1 MEEEQDFT
9 MSGPN
14 TASID
19 ADLRDDNFD
28 KLAADY
34 FGSQTGETLN
44 LNEKPCKNRLLIQ
57 VGLLREDNQLSWGAV
72 VDWLQKIFPMYQS
85 ADFRCLIERGI
96 ATTLSLSGDA
106 RQAFLESNVNFEFV
120 GPICDSIGV
129 GRADLLEITDFSEQ
143 AESIEVTNGLILE
156 LSNFVIRE
164 KIDPIVLVSWLRQF
178 DPEFCSDGNIQKA
191 SKILQAKLKKFRLH
205 YRNYQ
210 TTRHRRNAQMETF
223 LQSPFELVKDPT
235 DGKKSGK
242 RGRKKRGFLS
252 KLDTPVV
259 KVFKEENETFA
270 ITPNE
275 ESVWEPY
282 SQVKVKEEYESPN
295 EESPHAM
302 NQNSLNSIENP
313 DASKGEA
320 LTLLD
325 IAMLSVQKLS
335 SVYGG
340 KTDASKQVSLDL
352 LKNQYTLTCKEN
364 VAMKFFEEK
373 VASLKDQHSMAS
385 PLRFL
390 HYNAH
395 FLVDIHDAI
404 EQQMMSFENEIMQST
419 GEKLGRDRNPKFRR
433 FVNFSESSTSRYIH
447 MACDVLSPRAASKQ
461 NYRKHWIAFCEEK
474 NNPSKLT
481 VNRSNRFNN
490 YFEAAAGLIHHH
502 GEIALFFSDLLLLN
516 NDECPNVILESVTD
530 DANDDVIQSLVC
542 VLAIVYCKILGPYW
556 QLLKSGGEYSLFS
569 QYILCLYQKL
579 LEWAKDSSALL
590 EPDTIANVFLQL
602 PLQEKTF
609 DGVFSYFTTGTGNIH
624 VDLIRVCLQK
634 MVKVIAA
641 VTEVNLSD
649 FLPGGAHCHNPPLEI
664 STQLTTCTFCVLMA
678 EYPFGHA
685 YPYKRKRPDRLT
697 NLSSSTY
704 EEPEGHSIPSESDS
718 PAGAT
723 NAERATTD
731 TVPRE
736 EYSPPSKKKSLD
748 QSKTQKRPVGRP
760 RKYPGSLTRDQQDET
775 NRNTVIAAVAKN
787 GGPCTCEQDVDR
799 LLARLDGT
807 SHAQK
812 REAIRCEIT
821 YQKLVLDSRDASLT
835 HIGFSLADMISKLKS
850 VLPGD
855 MCSLDDVSAS
865 VQENEHAN
873 EDNEQQSEHDTVTI
887 TPADA
892 QSGQNVDYESNK
904 GVWGKGQRSIDLG
917 GNKNIVSYQSYRG
930 NFDEFP

>member
-1 MEEEQDFT
+1 M
-9 MSGPN
+9 P
-14 TASID
+14 A
-19 ADLRDDNFD
+19 ADKPHRRRVRGDKGDDNFD
-28 KLAADY
+28 KLVADY
-34 FGSQTGETLN
+34 MGSQTGEALN
-44 LNEKPCKNRLLIQ
+44 LNKKPCRNRLLIQ

-96 ATTLSLSGDA
+96 ATTLSLNGDA
-106 RQAFLESNVNFEFV
+106 RQAFLESNVNFELV

-129 GRADLLEITDFSEQ
+129 GRADLLEMTDFSEQ

-191 SKILQAKLKKFRLH
+191 SKVLQAKLKKFRLH

-252 KLDTPVV
+252 KLDKPVV
-259 KVFKEENETFA
+259 KIFKEESETFA

-275 ESVWEPY
+275 EGVWESY
-282 SQVKVKEEYESPN
+282 SQVKVKEEYESPT
-295 EESPHAM
+295 EESHHAM
-302 NQNSLNSIENP
+302 NQNTLDLIENP

-490 YFEAAAGLIHHH
+490 YFEAAAGLIHHY

-579 LEWAKDSSALL
+579 LEWAKDASGLL

-609 DGVFSYFTTGTGNIH
+609 DGVFSYFTTGSGHIH

-649 FLPGGAHCHNPPLEI
+649 FLPGGAHCHNPRLEI
-664 STQLTTCTFCVLMA
+664 STKLTTCTFSVLMA

-685 YPYKRKRPDRLT
+685 YPYKRKRPDQLT
-697 NLSSSTY
+697 NLASSNN
-704 EEPEGHSIPSESDS
+704 EEPEGHSIPSEGGS

-723 NAERATTD
+723 NAERKTSD

-736 EYSPPSKKKSLD
+736 EYSPPSKKKYLD
-748 QSKTQKRPVGRP
+748 QSKAQKRPVGRP
-760 RKYPGSLTRDQQDET
+760 RKDPGPVTKDQRLQDET
-775 NRNTVIAAVAKN
+775 NRNAVIAAVAKN
-787 GGPCTCEQDVDR
+787 GGPCNCKQDVDR

-812 REAIRCEIT
+812 REAIRCEIS
-821 YQKLVLDSRDASLT
+821 YQKLVLDSRDPSLN
-835 HIGFSLADMISKLKS
+835 HIGFSLADMISKLNS
-850 VLPGD
+850 VLPGEA
-855 MCSLDDVSAS
+855 CSLDDVSAS
-865 VQENEHAN
+865 GQENERKAN
-873 EDNEQQSEHDTVTI
+873 EHNEQQSEHENVTT

-892 QSGQNVDYESNK
+892 QSGQSVDYESNK
-904 GVWGKGQRSIDLG
+904 GDLGKGQRSIDLG

-930 NFDEFP
+930 NFDEFH

>member
-9 MSGPN
+9 LSGPN
-14 TASID
+14 TARID

-106 RQAFLESNVNFEFV
+106 RRAFLESNVNFEFV

-129 GRADLLEITDFSEQ
+129 GRADLLEMTDFSEQ

-164 KIDPIVLVSWLRQF
+164 KIDPIILVSWLRQF

-191 SKILQAKLKKFRLH
+191 SKVLQAKLKKFRLH

-242 RGRKKRGFLS
+242 RGRKKRVFLS
-252 KLDTPVV
+252 KLDKPVV

-282 SQVKVKEEYESPN
+282 SQVKVKEEYESPT

-302 NQNSLNSIENP
+302 NQNSLILIENP

-373 VASLKDQHSMAS
+373 VVSLKDQHSMAS

-395 FLVDIHDAI
+395 FLVDVHDAI

-542 VLAIVYCKILGPYW
+542 VLAIVYCKI
-556 QLLKSGGEYSLFS
+556 
-569 QYILCLYQKL
+569 
-579 LEWAKDSSALL
+579 
-590 EPDTIANVFLQL
+590 
-602 PLQEKTF
+602 
-609 DGVFSYFTTGTGNIH
+609 
-624 VDLIRVCLQK
+624 
-634 MVKVIAA
+634 
-641 VTEVNLSD
+641 
-649 FLPGGAHCHNPPLEI
+649 PG
-664 STQLTTCTFCVLMA
+664 
-678 EYPFGHA
+678 
-685 YPYKRKRPDRLT
+685 DR
-697 NLSSSTY
+697 
-704 EEPEGHSIPSESDS
+704 
-718 PAGAT
+718 
-723 NAERATTD
+723 
-731 TVPRE
+731 
-736 EYSPPSKKKSLD
+736 
-748 QSKTQKRPVGRP
+748 
-760 RKYPGSLTRDQQDET
+760 
-775 NRNTVIAAVAKN
+775 
-787 GGPCTCEQDVDR
+787 
-799 LLARLDGT
+799 
-807 SHAQK
+807 
-812 REAIRCEIT
+812 
-821 YQKLVLDSRDASLT
+821 
-835 HIGFSLADMISKLKS
+835 KS
-850 VLPGD
+850 V
-855 MCSLDDVSAS
+855 V
-865 VQENEHAN
+865 
-873 EDNEQQSEHDTVTI
+873 
-887 TPADA
+887 
-892 QSGQNVDYESNK
+892 
-904 GVWGKGQRSIDLG
+904 
-917 GNKNIVSYQSYRG
+917 
-930 NFDEFP
+930 